1 MFKSKIAAK
10 LAAYFALAVL
20 VFAFVMAFSFGHF
33 FRESFI
39 ERQQRALSYR
49 ASSVAAIMGDN
60 LERSRAREA
69 REKNAGNA
77 PAQAAGKAAENT
89 APAKSAT
96 PAEGAAPA
104 KGSLIAQ
111 QDAIVKTNPETQ
123 AKPVNPGSLL
133 RSRRLIAYV
142 NIITADDVWVANKEG
157 EIAMRT
163 HIKEGDMKEA
173 PLHVRGHV
181 ERHKGPQGRD
191 IPPVFEGTT
200 TVKDLPQVYRDM
212 FNKGFKGESSVR
224 EEYDKRINEMMV
236 LATAPIYDKN
246 GGVEGV
252 LMLRVPVF
260 GLRHSFHE
268 ALEVFGGCLVLALLI
283 ALAVAWF
290 LSMKFTKPL
299 NKMKD
304 TAEKLAAGDYTA
316 RSYIQQNDEIGELA
330 ATLDGMAGRL
340 EEADRETKQM
350 EKMRKEF
357 VANISH
363 ELRTPVTVLRGS
375 LEALRDKVVT
385 EPADV
390 ARYHETMYDETLFLQ
405 RLINDLLELSR
416 LQNVDFPIEKKP
428 LNFCEVVRNA
438 VRSAKHLAREKN
450 ITIECDMDVPM
461 YKMTGDGGRLNQ
473 MLMVFLD
480 NAVKFSPENG
490 KVEVKMANRRLTITD
505 HGPGIKRE
513 DLLHIF
519 DRFYKTRGEQNK
531 TGTGLGLA
539 IAREIAER
547 HVIALRMLSE
557 YGKGTT
563 AVLEL
568 PKPEELTA
576 EEQAEMA

>member
-33 FRESFI
+33 FRGTFI
-39 ERQQRALSYR
+39 ERQQRDLSRR
-49 ASSVAAIMGDN
+49 AASVAAIMGDN
-60 LERSRAREA
+60 LERSRVWET
-69 REKNAGNA
+69 REKNVGDTAVKNAETAGKNAAVQESGKLVQGSA
-77 PAQAAGKAAENT
+77 PAGQDAAVKAAAET
-89 APAKSAT
+89 SGKS
-96 PAEGAAPA
+96 
-104 KGSLIAQ
+104 I
-111 QDAIVKTNPETQ
+111 
-123 AKPVNPGSLL
+123 NPGSLL

-142 NIITADDVWVANKEG
+142 NIITADDVWVANKNG

-173 PLHVRGHV
+173 PLNVRGRV
-181 ERHKGPQGRD
+181 EHHKGPQGRD

-224 EEYDKRINEMMV
+224 EEFDKRINEMMV

-260 GLRHSFHE
+260 GLRHSFYE

-283 ALAVAWF
+283 AMAVAWF

-304 TAEKLAAGDYTA
+304 TAERLAAGDYTA
-316 RSYIQQNDEIGELA
+316 RSYVQQDDEIGELA

-340 EEADRETKQM
+340 EDADRQTRNT
-350 EKMRKEF
+350 EKLRKEF
-357 VANISH
+357 IANISH

-385 EPADV
+385 EPAEV
-390 ARYHETMYDETLFLQ
+390 ERYYDTMYDETLFLQ

-416 LQNVDFPIEKKP
+416 LQNADFPIEKSP

-450 ITIECDMDVPM
+450 ITIECDMDVPV
-461 YKMTGDGGRLNQ
+461 YKMTGDAGRLNQ

-480 NAVKFSPENG
+480 NAVKFSPENST
-490 KVEVKMANRRLTITD
+490 VEVKMANRRLTIAD
-505 HGPGIKRE
+505 HGPGIKKE

-531 TGTGLGLA
+531 SGTGLGLA

-547 HVIALRMLSE
+547 HVIAVSMQSE
-557 YGKGTT
+557 EGKGTM

-568 PKPEELTA
+568 PKPEELSV
-576 EEQAEMA
+576 EEKAEMA